1 LPLKTLKDIYCSIL
15 LRFFILILNPETLTD
30 EINDLSPRKKR
41 NIVLDTIISCCIA
54 ALIIYAFYEYTP
66 AVSSEKQ
73 SEAETVVEKTPQV
86 KYGFDLDKFHFESL
100 ELQPNQFLGD
110 ILYYNGVNHGRIA
123 QLESASRDV
132 YSVRRLKAGKKITI
146 VKSDP
151 CGAAECLVY
160 EPDPFSYVL
169 FNLRDSITVQEIEK
183 EVTLCQ
189 ETLSG
194 RIETSLWSAMTSA
207 KSSHALISKMEDAL
221 GWSVDFPRAQK
232 GDEFKL
238 VYQTKHIDGEM
249 VGVGDLL
256 GAYYKNDTSHYAIHF
271 ENDEYAGFYD
281 LEGRATKRDFLKSPV
296 RSSYI
301 SSSFNLRRFHPI
313 LKRRKPHLGTD
324 YAAPHGT
331 PIRAVAAGTID
342 IAGYSRGNGKY
353 IKVRHNKEVQTQYL
367 HMSRFATGI
376 RRGTRVS
383 QGETIGYVGQ
393 TGLATGPHVCFRFW
407 KNGRQVDHTRMNFPP
422 PKPMA
427 AEELP
432 LFFKRKKEIMDILD
446 FIPSI
451 EFREEELTANPS
463 TNTQKEST

>member
-1 LPLKTLKDIYCSIL
+1 M
-15 LRFFILILNPETLTD
+15 TD
-30 EINDLSPRKKR
+30 ELNDLSPRKKR
-41 NIVLDTIISCCIA
+41 NIVLDITISCCIA
-54 ALIIYAFYEYTP
+54 ALAIYCFRYYSAT
-66 AVSSEKQ
+66 SSENEVIAEEIAESQ
-73 SEAETVVEKTPQV
+73 ESEPL
-86 KYGFDLDKFHFESL
+86 KYGFNLNSFHLESL
-100 ELQPNQFLGD
+100 VLQPNQFLGD
-110 ILYYNGVNHGRIA
+110 ILYYNGINHGKIA
-123 QLESASRDV
+123 ELESKSREV
-132 YSVRRLKAGKKITI
+132 YNVRRLRAGKKLTI

-151 CGAAECLVY
+151 CGTAECLVY
-160 EPDPFSYVL
+160 EPDPFSYIL
-169 FNLRDSITVQEIEK
+169 FDLRDSITITEIEK
-183 EVTLCQ
+183 EVTVCQ
-189 ETLSG
+189 ETMAG
-194 RIETSLWSAMTSA
+194 RIESSLWNAMTEAESPH
-207 KSSHALISKMEDAL
+207 SLISKMEDAL

-238 VYQTKHIDGEM
+238 VYQTKYIDGES

-256 GAYYKNDTSHYAIHF
+256 GAYYKNDKEHYAIHF
-271 ENDEYAGFYD
+271 ENEEYAGFYD

-331 PIRAVAAGTID
+331 PIRAVSAGTIE
-342 IAGYSRGNGKY
+342 IAGYSKGNGKY
-353 IKVRHNKEVQTQYL
+353 VKVRHNKEVQTQYL
-367 HMSRFATGI
+367 HMSRFAKGI

-432 LFFKRKKEIMDILD
+432 LFFKRKKEVMDIID

-451 EFREEELTANPS
+451 EVSEVLTENSELS
-463 TNTQKEST
+463 TKKKNT